1 MRTILAVLFVVLFLL
16 IGSVI
21 LGIEWIIGKK
31 NRYHADM
38 VALRMVQWAFRVILF
53 ISGVKMEV
61 KGHEHVPKDEAVLY
75 VGNHRSIFDIIT
87 TYSICPGLT
96 GYIAKNSV
104 EKIPLLNF
112 FMKRLYC
119 LFIDRDDMKQ
129 SLKVILKAI
138 DQVKAG
144 ISICIFPEG
153 TRNKDCKDPLSLLP
167 FKEGSLKIAQK
178 TGCKVIPMAIFGT
191 DEVFENHIPWIHSQK
206 VTIIYGEPIILD
218 ELEGEDKKHPGAYC
232 QKVVA
237 EMLKNELQGTRGTGA
252 SGIR

>member
-1 MRTILAVLFVVLFLL
+1 MRSILAVLFVILFLL
-16 IGSVI
+16 VGSVI

-31 NRYHADM
+31 NKYHADI
-38 VALRMVQWAFRVILF
+38 VSLRMVQWAFRVILF
-53 ISGVKMEV
+53 LSGVKMEV

-87 TYSICPGLT
+87 TYSLCPGLT

-112 FMKRLYC
+112 FMRRLYC
-119 LFIDRDDMKQ
+119 LFIDRADVKQ

-153 TRNKDCKDPLSLLP
+153 TRNKDREHPENLMP

-178 TGCKVIPMAIFGT
+178 TGCKVIPMAILGT
-191 DEVFENHIPWIHSQK
+191 DEIFENHIPWIHRQK
-206 VTIIYGEPIILD
+206 VTIVYGEPIVLD
-218 ELEGEDKKHPGAYC
+218 ALSDADKKHPGAYC
-232 QKVVA
+232 QRVVG
-237 EMLKNELQGTRGTGA
+237 EMLKKELYGA
-252 SGIR
+252 GNTKK

>member
-1 MRTILAVLFVVLFLL
+1 MRTILVVLFVILFLL

-31 NRYHADM
+31 NKYHADM
-38 VALRMVQWAFRVILF
+38 ASLRMVQWAFRVILF
-53 ISGVKMEV
+53 LSGIKMEV

-75 VGNHRSIFDIIT
+75 VGNHRSIFDIVT
-87 TYSICPGLT
+87 TYSLCPGLT

-112 FMKRLYC
+112 FMRRLYC
-119 LFIDRDDMKQ
+119 LFIDRADVKQ

-138 DQVKAG
+138 EQVKAG

-153 TRNKDCKDPLSLLP
+153 TRNRDKEHPENLMP

-178 TGCKVIPMAIFGT
+178 TGCKIIPMAILGT
-191 DEVFENHIPWIHSQK
+191 DEIFENHFPWIHRQK
-206 VTIIYGEPIILD
+206 VTIVYGEPIVLD
-218 ELEGEDKKHPGAYC
+218 ALSDADKKHPGAYC
-232 QKVVA
+232 QRIVA
-237 EMLKNELQGTRGTGA
+237 EMLKKELYGA
-252 SGIR
+252 GNTKK